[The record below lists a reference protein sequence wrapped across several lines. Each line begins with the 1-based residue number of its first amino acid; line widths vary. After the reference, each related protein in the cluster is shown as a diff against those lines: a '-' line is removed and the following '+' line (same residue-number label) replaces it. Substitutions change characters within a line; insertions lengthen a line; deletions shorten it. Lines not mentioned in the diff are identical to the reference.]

1 MPNTYTELQRTVVGT
16 AASSVNFSL
25 SGISGY
31 TDLRM
36 VISGT
41 TTVTGYSFTLGV
53 NGDTGSNY
61 SQTLISGNGSSAQ
74 SAKYA
79 NASNTSMYLG
89 GWVNGFSTTDPNVIT
104 VDFMNYSNTTTY
116 KTILWRSG
124 VASRNT
130 EAGVIQWRGTTGSAT
145 QAITSIT
152 IYAQSG
158 SNIAVGTTFSLYGI
172 ANANQG
178 AAKATGGIIT
188 EDATYWY
195 HTFGATSTFIPKQA
209 LTAEIL
215 TIAGGGSGGLQYAGG
230 GGAGGL
236 VYSSS
241 ASLVSGTTYTCTVGA
256 GAAKAVDSGT
266 RDGSNG
272 SNSTFAGSG
281 FSTITATGGGLGG
294 GDNGN
299 VPRSGGNGGSGG
311 GGSAT
316 SNGMGSGGT
325 GSQGFNGAAGVLSTV
340 FYGGGGGGA
349 GEAGNTDGLSFGGD
363 GTSTYSSW
371 GLATGTGQNVSG
383 TYWYAGGGG
392 GSANVAT
399 APEGGLGGGGAGG
412 KVTGGQSDGIAGTTN
427 TGGGG
432 GAGWGGM
439 NNSGAGGSGI
449 VIVRYAK

>member
-1 MPNTYTELQRTVVGT
+1 MPNTYVALRTETVAT
-16 AASSVNFSL
+16 ATPSVTFTS
-25 SGISGY
+25 IPQGY
-31 TDLRM
+31 TDLVL
-36 VISGT
+36 VISNAT
-41 TTVTGYSFTLGV
+41 TTVTGYSYTYSL
-53 NGDTGSNY
+53 NNDTGSNY
-61 SQTLISGNGSSAQ
+61 SLTLLDGAGSAAQ
-74 SAKYA
+74 SARY
-79 NASNTSMYLG
+79 SNVTNTQAYLG
-89 GWVNGFSTTDPNVIT
+89 TWTAGMSTTEPTTIIVQL
-104 VDFMNYSNTTTY
+104 MNYSNATTY
-116 KTILWRSG
+116 KTSLCKSNTASRQVDAVVGLWRSTAAVNRWDIQAQPG
-124 VASRNT
+124 ANIG
-130 EAGVIQWRGTTGSAT
+130 AG
-145 QAITSIT
+145 T
-152 IYAQSG
+152 IF
-158 SNIAVGTTFSLYGI
+158 NLYGI
-172 ANANQG
+172 ANADQG
-178 AAKATGGIIT
+178 SAKATGGIIT
-188 EDATYWY
+188 EDSQYWY
-195 HTFGATSTFIPKQA
+195 HTFGATGAFIPKQA

-236 VYSSS
+236 VYTSS
-241 ASLVSGTTYTCTVGA
+241 ASLSSGTTYTCTVGA
-256 GAAKAVDSGT
+256 GAPKAVDSGT

-299 VPRSGGNGGSGG
+299 VPRNGGNGGSGG

-316 SNGMGSGGT
+316 SNGMGSGGV

-340 FYGGGGGGA
+340 YYGGGGGGA

-371 GLATGTGQNVSG
+371 GVATGTGQNVSG
-383 TYWYAGGGG
+383 TRWYAGGGG

-412 KVTGGQSDGIAGTTN
+412 KVTGGQSDGIAGTAN

>member
-1 MPNTYTELQRTVVGT
+1 MPNTYTELLRTTVGT
-16 AASSVNFSL
+16 ATSSVTL
-25 SGISGY
+25 DLTGISGY
-31 TDLRM
+31 TDLRL
-36 VISGT
+36 VVNGT
-41 TTVTGYSFTLGV
+41 STVTGYAFTLGV

-61 SQTLISGNGSSAQ
+61 SQTLMSGSGSAAQ
-74 SAKYA
+74 SARYS
-79 NASNTSMYLG
+79 NASTTQTYIG
-89 GWVNGFSTTDPNVIT
+89 GWVAGYDSAQPSTFLL
-104 VDFMNYSNTTTY
+104 DFMNYSNATTN
-116 KTILWRSG
+116 KTILYRSNSATRS
-124 VASRNT
+124 V
-130 EAGVIQWRGTTGSAT
+130 EAGIILWSNTA
-145 QAITSIT
+145 AITSIT

-188 EDATYWY
+188 EDSQYWY

-266 RDGSNG
+266 RDGTNG

-299 VPRSGGNGGSGG
+299 VPRNGGNGGSGG

-325 GSQGFNGAAGVLSTV
+325 GSQGSNGAAGVLSTV

-371 GLATGTGQNVSG
+371 GAATGTGQNVSG

-439 NNSGAGGSGI
+439 NNSGAGGSGV
-449 VIVRYAK
+449 VIIRYAK